1 MTAAIEKKSLAS
13 EFETLRSEVL
23 NTYLFR
29 DKLKHEMHQ
38 FKIDVDYLNR
48 FIKITYSNGTI
59 AISDLERLVGRAIQ
73 FDSKLVDLHKDMAKV
88 KKIAAKVDALI
99 ARTSNAANSF
109 SVDTIEPL
117 KRANPEEGELVFGT
131 HIRDSANLMTLEL
144 YQKEFKRI
152 NEQFIK
158 IRDHTF
164 LSLANHITEL
174 KNGQSPGS
182 FVNRLFR
189 YNPLAENYEPGTF
202 KEQHKDGEIEDW
214 EETPTPTPAATLD
227 EAPENPS
234 DDTKEGVSTGD
245 KSSKKSRK
253 SRKT

>member
-1 MTAAIEKKSLAS
+1 MTAVTEKKSLAS
-13 EFETLRSEVL
+13 EFETLHAEVL

-29 DKLKHEMHQ
+29 DKLRHEMHQ
-38 FKIDVDYLNR
+38 FKIDIDYLNR

-73 FDSKLVDLHKDMAKV
+73 FDLKLVDIHKDMAKV

-131 HIRDSANLMTLEL
+131 HMRDSVNLMTLEL

-202 KEQHKDGEIEDW
+202 KEQHKDGEIQDW
-214 EETPTPTPAATLD
+214 EETPTPAATD
-227 EAPENPS
+227 KAPENPS
-234 DDTKEGVSTGD
+234 DDTKEGVSASN
-245 KSSKKSRK
+245 KSSKKLRK